1 MLSEGHY
8 YDDGCFCVSVGILSI
23 GLKEMEMT
31 RERQR
36 ARVMGCNG
44 SENRVSRKKK
54 QGVVH
59 LEELCPVESLTTT
72 NLSTPT
78 THALPDP
85 ANVLASSFVVFFF
98 F

>member
-8 YDDGCFCVSVGILSI
+8 YDDGCFCVSVGILSF

-44 SENRVSRKKK
+44 SENRV
-54 QGVVH
+54 
-59 LEELCPVESLTTT
+59 
-72 NLSTPT
+72 
-78 THALPDP
+78 
-85 ANVLASSFVVFFF
+85 
-98 F
+98 